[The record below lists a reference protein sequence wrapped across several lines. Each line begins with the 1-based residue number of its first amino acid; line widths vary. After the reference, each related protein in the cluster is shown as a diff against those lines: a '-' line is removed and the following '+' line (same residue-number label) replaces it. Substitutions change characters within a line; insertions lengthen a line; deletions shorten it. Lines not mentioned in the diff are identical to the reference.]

1 MIIMFQFFARFR
13 DDEDGSMA
21 IELLLVVPILLWTL
35 LATLVYFDV
44 YRTESNTIRAALTVA
59 DMFSREQVSI
69 DDDYLD
75 GALELLK
82 TLTLTRD
89 DPEMRITVYWFD
101 DPDGDGT
108 GSYRVAWSRSIV
120 GAITDNYTEESD
132 LVSDISDGLA
142 NDDMDDLQNN
152 GRLPLLAHNA
162 RSILLE
168 TRTRY
173 SAPFS
178 IGLGPFAVTNLDDIN
193 FTTFTVIRPRFGVS
207 LCFEQAAETN
217 DLC

>member
-1 MIIMFQFFARFR
+1 MMLNFIYRFK

-35 LATLVYFDV
+35 LSTFVYFDV
-44 YRTESNTIRAALTVA
+44 YRTESNSIRAALTVA
-59 DMFSREQVSI
+59 DMLSREQVSI
-69 DDDYLD
+69 DDAYLD
-75 GALELLK
+75 GALQLLK
-82 TLTLTRD
+82 TLTFTED
-89 DPEMRITVYWFD
+89 DPEMRVTVYRFD
-101 DPDGDGT
+101 DPDSDGT
-108 GSYRVAWSRSIV
+108 GDYRVVWSQTLTGS
-120 GAITDNYTEESD
+120 ITDNYTEESD
-132 LVSDISDGLA
+132 IASDISSGLA
-142 NDDMDDLQNN
+142 NDDMDSLQAN

-178 IGLGPFAVTNLDDIN
+178 IGLGPFTVTDLSDVN

-207 LCFEQAAETN
+207 LCFDEAASIN